1 MKNRTKLIAA
11 VVVTAAV
18 AVPGTAF
25 AAAHVFR
32 PDPNRAHSFVTGDT
46 PLIADGVAVGRNV
59 SWYKSSGLGPA
70 AQNTAPGASAEER
83 YIPTDV
89 FPGGELSDGVTLT
102 EAQGINALTRIGDN
116 LERAGLGYD
125 DVISMRVFL
134 QNPEGEEKMD
144 FAGWN
149 RAYRQFFANTNL
161 STGEV
166 LDVQLGSATTEPM
179 VVNDARP
186 SRFALEVENLPVDG
200 WLVEVEV
207 DAVYPR
213 SR

>member
-25 AAAHVFR
+25 AAAQLFT

-46 PLIADGVAVGRNV
+46 PLIADGVAIGRNV

-70 AQNTAPGASAEER
+70 ARNTAPGASPEER
-83 YIPTDV
+83 YIPTDI
-89 FPGGELSDGVTLT
+89 FPGGELPDGVTIT
-102 EAQGINALTRIGDN
+102 EAQGINALTRIGAN
-116 LERAGLGYD
+116 LEKAGLSYD
-125 DVISMRVFL
+125 DVVSMRVFL

-179 VVNDARP
+179 VVNGARP

-213 SR
+213 

>member
-1 MKNRTKLIAA
+1 MKNRAALITA
-11 VVVTAAV
+11 VVLTAAI

-25 AAAHVFR
+25 AAAHAFR
-32 PDPNRAHSFVTGDT
+32 PDPTRAHSFVTGDT
-46 PLIADGVAVGRNV
+46 PLIADGVAIGKNV

-70 AQNTAPGASAEER
+70 ARNTTPGATPEQR
-83 YIPTDV
+83 YIPADV
-89 FPGGELSDGVTLT
+89 FPGGELPAGVTLT
-102 EAQGINALTRIGDN
+102 EAQGINALMRIGEN
-116 LERAGLGYD
+116 LDKAGLSYD
-125 DVISMRVFL
+125 DVVSMRVFL
-134 QNPEGEEKMD
+134 QNPAGAEKMD

-161 STGEV
+161 ATGEV

-179 VVNDARP
+179 VVNEARP

-207 DAVYPR
+207 DAVY

>member
-1 MKNRTKLIAA
+1 MKNRIKLIAA
-11 VVVTAAV
+11 VLVTAAV
-18 AVPGTAF
+18 AIPGTAF
-25 AAAHVFR
+25 AAGHVFR
-32 PDPNRAHSFVTGDT
+32 PDPHRAHSFVTGDT
-46 PLIADGVAVGRNV
+46 PFIADGVAIGKNV

-70 AQNTAPGASAEER
+70 ATNTAPGASAEER
-83 YIPTDV
+83 YIPADV
-89 FPGGELSDGVTLT
+89 FPGGELSEGVTLT
-102 EAQGINALTRIGDN
+102 EAQGINALTRIGEN
-116 LERAGLGYD
+116 LDKAGLSYD

-166 LDVQLGSATTEPM
+166 LDVQLGSVTTEPM

-213 SR
+213 

>member
-1 MKNRTKLIAA
+1 MKNRTKLVVAI
-11 VVVTAAV
+11 VVTAAV

-25 AAAHVFR
+25 AASHLFR
-32 PDPNRAHSFVTGDT
+32 PDPYQAHSFVTGET
-46 PLIADGVAVGRNV
+46 PLIADGVAIGRNV

-70 AQNTAPGASAEER
+70 ASNTAPGVTPEER
-83 YIPTDV
+83 YIPTAV
-89 FPGGELSDGVTLT
+89 FPGGELPDGVTLT
-102 EAQGINALTRIGDN
+102 EAQGINALTRIGEN
-116 LERAGLGYD
+116 LTRAGLDYD

-134 QNPEGEEKMD
+134 QNPAGEEKMD

-161 STGEV
+161 ATGEV

-179 VVNDARP
+179 VVNEARP

-207 DAVYPR
+207 DAVY